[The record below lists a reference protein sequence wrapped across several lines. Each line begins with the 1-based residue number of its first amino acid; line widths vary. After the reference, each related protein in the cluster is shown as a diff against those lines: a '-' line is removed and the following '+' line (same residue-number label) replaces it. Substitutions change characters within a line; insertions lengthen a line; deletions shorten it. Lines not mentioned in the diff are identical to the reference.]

1 MGAGHP
7 DPEIRGRLGLEK
19 IFFLTFGPQFGLK
32 MGVRGGGTGFP
43 GPLPWIRHCRLQNRN
58 SISIIGT

>member
-1 MGAGHP
+1 MGAAHP
-7 DPEIRGRLGLEK
+7 DSEIRGRLGLEK
-19 IFFLTFGPQFGLK
+19 IFFRTFGPQFGLK
-32 MGVRGGGTGFP
+32 IGGKRGGGFV